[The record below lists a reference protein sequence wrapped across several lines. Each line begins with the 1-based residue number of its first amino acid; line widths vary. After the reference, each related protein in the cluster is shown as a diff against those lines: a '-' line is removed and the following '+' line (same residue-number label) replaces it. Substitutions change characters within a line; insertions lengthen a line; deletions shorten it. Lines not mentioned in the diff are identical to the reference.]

1 MLGIDDTA
9 YSGHSFRIGAAT
21 TAAAAGVPDHMI
33 QIWGDGSPTVIFCIL
48 EQLTV
53 RSDKLRM
60 LWYSIHNLNEFFIK
74 SGLSY

>member
-33 QIWGDGSPTVIFCIL
+33 QIWGMEVPLLYIV
-48 EQLTV
+48 
-53 RSDKLRM
+53 
-60 LWYSIHNLNEFFIK
+60 Y
-74 SGLSY
+74 

>member
-9 YSGHSFRIGAAT
+9 YSGNSFRIEAAT
-21 TAAAAGVPDHMI
+21 TAAAAGVPDHTI
-33 QIWGDGSPTVIFCIL
+33 QIWGNGSPIVIHRIL

-60 LWYSIHNLNEFFIK
+60 LWHSIHNLNEFFIK
-74 SGLSY
+74 FGLSY